1 MREILHL
8 LRIALVM
15 SQNSEHPIFITGH
28 QNLEGLRLAV
38 ANAAKDRG
46 VGFDRFVF
54 LIAHRAIGHSH
65 HHRAHCAHRFFP
77 SIELDASH
85 LLDILDPLDVKGLCE
100 RGLKIVK
107 CCKVQGKNERK
118 RVSYPRSQKQSAMSQ
133 AMNMQPEAAVPG
145 SPSVATPIILIDDD
159 PKLCELIRD
168 YLAPLGYDVASAN
181 TGPEGLEKVLN
192 GDYRAVILDVMLP
205 GMDGFEVLKAIRH
218 QSNVPVLMLTGR
230 GDEADRVV
238 GLEIGADDY
247 LPKTFST
254 RELLARLRAVM
265 RRAPSK
271 AGANAIDKSEA
282 EVEADLTNG
291 NLVISP
297 GSRTAALGDV
307 PLKLTSLEF
316 DLLLSLT
323 RARGRVKSR
332 EQILDD
338 VAGRDYDVFDRSIDV
353 HVSALRQKLGD
364 DPKAPTFIQTVRSV
378 GYMMIKQ

>member
-1 MREILHL
+1 
-8 LRIALVM
+8 
-15 SQNSEHPIFITGH
+15 
-28 QNLEGLRLAV
+28 
-38 ANAAKDRG
+38 
-46 VGFDRFVF
+46 
-54 LIAHRAIGHSH
+54 
-65 HHRAHCAHRFFP
+65 
-77 SIELDASH
+77 
-85 LLDILDPLDVKGLCE
+85 
-100 RGLKIVK
+100 
-107 CCKVQGKNERK
+107 
-118 RVSYPRSQKQSAMSQ
+118 
-133 AMNMQPEAAVPG
+133 MNMQPEVAGSG
-145 SPSVATPIILIDDD
+145 SPSVATPIIIIDDD

-230 GDEADRVV
+230 GDEDDRVV
-238 GLEIGADDY
+238 GLEIGADNY